1 MSGFS
6 RYTLFFISFVLTETF
21 AYENYTVWSIN
32 ILGSQPEVKRSAMKW
47 DLWDDNHVSTTLLCT
62 IQSS

>member
-21 AYENYTVWSIN
+21 VYENYTVWSIN
-32 ILGSQPEVKRSAMKW
+32 ILGSQPEVKRFAMKW
-47 DLWDDNHVSTTLLCT
+47 DLSEDKHVSTTSLCT